1 MPLAVWSALALM
13 AVAAVIC
20 WFYGN
25 PLTMV
30 LLFPPAAACALAVHG
45 YRIERPKQAPLEQL
59 SEALRETDGGTAL
72 ERGTR
77 QLLFAARRLFRT
89 EYAEILLLPSRP
101 GETALRSAGRGGE
114 ERLMRPVRITD
125 ADALAIEVVRAAGLI
140 PVAVPLGPR
149 EADLERVLSARG
161 LRDGMIGVLT
171 AKRDVVGLVVV
182 GDRIGEPSTFG
193 HEDVP
198 MFATFCGHAAVV
210 LENGRLE
217 QSLEELTALKEQ
229 LRHQAFHDA
238 LTSLPNR
245 VLFTER
251 VAASIDRL
259 RRAGEQAGP
268 TVLFLDLDDFKVVND
283 TWGHAAGDELLIHA
297 AERLRRTV
305 RPSDTPARLGGD
317 EFGVLLDDD
326 EPSSGQAA
334 AERISLAFLEPFTVA
349 GHTLT
354 VRPSI
359 GIAIAEPGMST
370 EQLLRNAD
378 VAMYTAKASDANRV
392 AMYEAETHEAARRR
406 RQLGLDLDEALA
418 HHEIEVHFQP
428 VVAMADGSIA
438 AFESL
443 VRWAHPIHGL
453 MGPGE
458 FLGIADN
465 RQTAAIGRRVIRE
478 ACRHASL
485 WQEAVQP
492 RRPVGVWVNLSAIEV
507 ASITLVDDIVEI
519 LETSHLDPTLL
530 TLEITEHSVIMGE
543 EAAIERMGA
552 LRKLGIRVAIDD
564 FGTGYSSLSRLG
576 DFPLDMLKI
585 PKPFVDKLVD
595 DAADQSLVDAILRL
609 AGSLGL
615 DTVAEGVERD
625 AQAEILL
632 ELGCPLAQGFLY
644 APALDGDFVG
654 RLLGSGMRLPAEHGF
669 RTMSLNRGGDT
680 TRRVA

>member
-1 MPLAVWSALALM
+1 M
-13 AVAAVIC
+13 AVAAVIS

-45 YRIERPKQAPLEQL
+45 YRIERPKQGQLEQL
-59 SEALRETDGGTAL
+59 SAALRETDGATAL
-72 ERGTR
+72 ERGSH
-77 QLLFAARRLFRT
+77 QLLAAARRLFRS
-89 EYAEILLLPSRP
+89 EYAEILLLPARP
-101 GETALRSAGRGGE
+101 GETALRSAARGE
-114 ERLMRPVRITD
+114 DERLMRPVRVTD
-125 ADALAIEVVRAAGLI
+125 ADALAVEAVRVAGLVPIAI
-140 PVAVPLGPR
+140 PAGPH
-149 EADLERVLSARG
+149 EADIERILSARG
-161 LRDGMIGVLT
+161 LRDALVGVLT
-171 AKRDVVGLVVV
+171 AKRDVVGLVIV
-182 GDRIGEPSTFG
+182 GNRTPTTEQPTFVP
-193 HEDVP
+193 EDVP

-238 LTSLPNR
+238 LTGLPNR

-251 VAASIDRL
+251 VAGSIDRL
-259 RRAGEQAGP
+259 RRAGEEDGP

-283 TWGHAAGDELLIHA
+283 TWGHAAGDELLVHA

-317 EFGVLLDDD
+317 EFGVLLDDA
-326 EPSSGQAA
+326 ETGSGDAA

-349 GHTLT
+349 GHTVS

-359 GIAIAEPGMST
+359 GIAIAETGMST

-392 AMYEAETHEAARRR
+392 AKYEAETHEAARRR
-406 RQLGLDLDEALA
+406 RQLGLDLDDALSR
-418 HHEIEVHFQP
+418 HEIEVHFQP
-428 VVAMADGSIA
+428 VVALADGTIT

-443 VRWAHPIHGL
+443 VRWAHPVHGL
-453 MGPGE
+453 MTPSE
-458 FLGIADN
+458 FLSIADT
-465 RQTAAIGRRVIRE
+465 RQTIAISRRVLRE
-478 ACRHASL
+478 ACRHAGL
-485 WQEAVQP
+485 WQHVA
-492 RRPVGVWVNLSAIEV
+492 RPHRPIGVWINLSATDL
-507 ASITLVDDIVEI
+507 ASDTLVADVTET
-519 LETSHLDPTLL
+519 LEVSQLDPCLL

-543 EAAIERMGA
+543 EAAIERMRI
-552 LRKLGIRVAIDD
+552 LRDLGVRVAIDD

-585 PKPFVDKLVD
+585 PKPFVDRLVD

-615 DTVAEGVERD
+615 DTVAEGVETD
-625 AQAEILL
+625 DQARILL
-632 ELGCPLAQGFLY
+632 ELGCPLSQGFLY
-644 APALDGDFVG
+644 APALQGDFVG
-654 RLLGSGMRLPAEHGF
+654 RLLGSGMKLPAEHGF
-669 RTMSLNRGGDT
+669 RMVGVHNHGETP
-680 TRRVA
+680 RRVA

>member
-1 MPLAVWSALALM
+1 
-13 AVAAVIC
+13 
-20 WFYGN
+20 
-25 PLTMV
+25 
-30 LLFPPAAACALAVHG
+30 
-45 YRIERPKQAPLEQL
+45 
-59 SEALRETDGGTAL
+59 
-72 ERGTR
+72 
-77 QLLFAARRLFRT
+77 
-89 EYAEILLLPSRP
+89 
-101 GETALRSAGRGGE
+101 
-114 ERLMRPVRITD
+114 MRPVRVTD
-125 ADALAIEVVRAAGLI
+125 ADALAIEAVRIAGLI
-140 PVAVPLGPR
+140 PLAIPDGPH
-149 EADLERVLSARG
+149 EADIERILSARG

-171 AKRDVVGLVVV
+171 AKRDVVGLVIV
-182 GDRIGEPSTFG
+182 GNRSGEPPTFG
-193 HEDVP
+193 PEDVP

-251 VAASIDRL
+251 VAGSIDRL
-259 RRAGEQAGP
+259 RRTSDGIGP

-283 TWGHAAGDELLIHA
+283 TWGHAAGDELLVHA

-326 EPSSGQAA
+326 EASSGQSA

-349 GHTLT
+349 GHTLQ

-359 GIAIAEPGMST
+359 GIAVAEPGMST

-406 RQLGLDLDEALA
+406 RQLGLDLDDALA
-418 HHEIEVHFQP
+418 RHEIEVHFQP
-428 VVAMADGSIA
+428 VVSLADGSITA
-438 AFESL
+438 LESL
-443 VRWAHPIHGL
+443 VRWAHPVHGL
-453 MGPGE
+453 MTPSE
-458 FLGIADN
+458 FLSIADT
-465 RQTAAIGRRVIRE
+465 RQTTAIGRRVLRE
-478 ACRHASL
+478 ACRHAAL
-485 WQEAVQP
+485 WQEAV
-492 RRPVGVWVNLSAIEV
+492 RPQRPIGVWVNLSATDLGSE
-507 ASITLVDDIVEI
+507 TLVTDVVES
-519 LETSHLDPTLL
+519 LRTSQLDPRLL

-543 EAAIERMGA
+543 DAAIERMRA
-552 LRKLGIRVAIDD
+552 LRAQGIRVAIDD

-615 DTVAEGVERD
+615 DTVAEGVESE
-625 AQAEILL
+625 AQAAILL
-632 ELGCPLAQGFLY
+632 ELGCPLSQGFLY
-644 APALDGDFVG
+644 APALAGDFVG
-654 RLLGSGMRLPAEHGF
+654 RLLGSGMKLPAEHGF
-669 RTMSLNRGGDT
+669 RTMTLHRQADPP
-680 TRRVA
+680 RRVA

>member
-1 MPLAVWSALALM
+1 M
-13 AVAAVIC
+13 AVAAVIS

-45 YRIERPKQAPLEQL
+45 YRIERPKQGQLEQL
-59 SEALRETDGGTAL
+59 SAVLRETDGATAL
-72 ERGTR
+72 ERGSR
-77 QLLFAARRLFRT
+77 QLLTAARRLFRA
-89 EYAEILLLPSRP
+89 EYAEILLLPAKS
-101 GETALRSAGRGGE
+101 GETALRSAARNGE
-114 ERLMRPVRITD
+114 ERLMRPVRVTD
-125 ADALAIEVVRAAGLI
+125 ADALAIEAVREIGL
-140 PVAVPLGPR
+140 VPLVVPGGLPHPP
-149 EADLERVLSARG
+149 ALDRVLSARG

-171 AKRDVVGLVVV
+171 AKRDVVGLVIV
-182 GDRIGEPSTFG
+182 GDRTGEPPTFTA
-193 HEDVP
+193 EDVP
-198 MFATFCGHAAVV
+198 MFSTFCGHAAVV

-238 LTSLPNR
+238 LTALPNR

-259 RRAGEQAGP
+259 RRAGEEAGP

-297 AERLRRTV
+297 AERLRRIV

-326 EPSSGQAA
+326 EPESGHAA

-349 GHTLT
+349 GHTAS

-359 GIAIAEPGMST
+359 GIAVAEPGMST

-378 VAMYTAKASDANRV
+378 VAMYTAKSSDANRV
-392 AMYEAETHEAARRR
+392 ATYEAETHEAARRR
-406 RQLGLDLDEALA
+406 RQLGLDLDEAIGR
-418 HHEIEVHFQP
+418 HEIEVHFQP
-428 VVAMADGSIA
+428 VVALADGSIT
-438 AFESL
+438 AFEAL
-443 VRWAHPIHGL
+443 VRWAHPVHGL
-453 MGPGE
+453 MVPGD
-458 FLGIADN
+458 FLPIADN
-465 RQTAAIGRRVIRE
+465 RQTAAIGRRVVRE

-485 WQEAVQP
+485 WQEVVQP
-492 RRPVGVWVNLSAIEV
+492 KSPIGVWVNLSAVEL
-507 ASITLVDDIVEI
+507 ASDNLVDDVVEI
-519 LETSHLDPTLL
+519 LEASQLDPRLL

-543 EAAIERMGA
+543 DAAIERMRT
-552 LRKLGIRVAIDD
+552 LRKLGVKVAIDD

-615 DTVAEGVERD
+615 ETVAEGVERD

-632 ELGCPLAQGFLY
+632 ALGCPLAQGFLY

-654 RLLGSGMRLPAEHGF
+654 RLLGSGMKLPAEHGF
-669 RTMSLNRGGDT
+669 RTMSLSRPVDA